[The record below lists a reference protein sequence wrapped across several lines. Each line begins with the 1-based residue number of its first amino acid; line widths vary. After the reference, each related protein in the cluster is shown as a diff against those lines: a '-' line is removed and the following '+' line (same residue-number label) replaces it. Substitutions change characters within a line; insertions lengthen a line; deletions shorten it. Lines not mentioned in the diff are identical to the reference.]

1 MGTSHLIMGI
11 LTDYLTG
18 QTLPDTHDER
28 ILQKVARFLVDD
40 KGYDKAD
47 IFARKTMTVAV
58 PAKPAPLRCI
68 SHSRSTVF
76 PLPSSCMAPAPL

>member
-47 IFARKTMTVAV
+47 IFARKTMTVA
-58 PAKPAPLRCI
+58 AARPAPLRCI

-76 PLPSSCMAPAPL
+76 PLPSSCISAPL